1 MVDYVYYLQSS
12 HWVAT
17 VLLGCSKVIE
27 RPSKKEGFCFKVFH
41 PLEQSIWSTRGPDGE
56 TIGAVVQ
63 PLPTTYL
70 ICRAPTTDEGRCWM
84 DGLELAL
91 T

>member
-1 MVDYVYYLQSS
+1 M
-12 HWVAT
+12 AT
-17 VLLGCSKVIE
+17 VLLHCCKVIE

-41 PLEQSIWSTRGPDGE
+41 PLDQSIWATKGPNGE

-63 PLPTTYL
+63 PLPTAYL
-70 ICRAPTTDEGRCWM
+70 ICRVGSAEDGKCWI